1 MLDNEI
7 IWDKQRFT
15 RYIIF
20 ITMAGLSL
28 FLVKAYADGVMVRFY
43 GTLLMLAILT
53 TTLIIQRFNHLWP
66 PHLLLITLF
75 SALNFSTMADGGFE
89 SFSITAFVVIPLMA
103 LLISNRITAMTWL
116 IIITIA
122 LLGYY
127 GAFQLGIHIPNLT
140 PDEKEADHTLLRVL
154 GLLFGVY
161 YLGVSYRHIS
171 KLYSEQ
177 VKYKVA
183 LLKTE
188 VDKRQQAEKSAQQA
202 SQAKSFF
209 LANMTHEIRTPLNG
223 IVGIV
228 ELLKDQHDDKTHQ
241 EYLQT
246 LSEASQLLLEQ
257 VNDILDFS
265 KIESGDFQL
274 FKTTFKLHD
283 CFSGLLNLFQIN
295 AQKKQ
300 LDFHYE
306 LSNNLPDAVYCDE
319 KCLRQIISNIISNAI
334 KYTEDG
340 SINVR
345 IDYQDHQLIIRC
357 QDTGFGI
364 SEKAQQHLFEPYSQ
378 ERSQKN
384 QLIQGTGLGLSITNT
399 ICNMLGGRILLDSTL
414 GKGSTFTIEVP
425 MPACCLTETNTTY
438 QLKIDHLNVLVV
450 EDNRVNQLVIKGMLS
465 KLGCHFSICNDGLEA
480 VNYLNSHHLPDV
492 VFSDIQMPKM
502 NGYEF
507 IKEVR
512 SHSKYKY
519 LPIFALTANATSEEV
534 TKSQNAGFDGFL
546 TKPLEFAT
554 LVKYLSQ
561 VSSASK
567 I

>member
-1 MLDNEI
+1 MFDNEI

-15 RYIIF
+15 RYIIY

-28 FLVKAYADGVMVRFY
+28 FLVKAYADDVMVRFY
-43 GTLLMLAILT
+43 GTLLMLGILAA
-53 TTLIIQRFNHLWP
+53 TLVIQRFDSRWP
-66 PHLLLITLF
+66 PHLLLFTLF

-89 SFSITAFVVIPLMA
+89 SFSITSFVVIPLMA
-103 LLISNRITAMTWL
+103 LLISNRVTAMVWL
-116 IIITIA
+116 IIITFS

-127 GAFQLGIHIPNLT
+127 AAFQLNIHIPNLT
-140 PDEKEADHTLLRVL
+140 PGGKEADHTLLRVL

-177 VKYKVA
+177 VKHKVA

-188 VDKRQQAEKSAQQA
+188 VNKRQHAEKSAKKA

-228 ELLKDQHDDKTHQ
+228 ELLKDQHDEKTHK

-283 CFSGLLNLFQIN
+283 CFAGLLNLFEIN

-306 LSNNLPDAVYCDE
+306 LSENLPEAVYCDE

-334 KYTEDG
+334 KYTENG
-340 SINVR
+340 GINVR
-345 IDYQDHQLIIRC
+345 IDYQDLKLIICC

-378 ERSQKN
+378 EKSEKN

-399 ICNMLGGRILLDSTL
+399 ICEMLGGRILLDSSI
-414 GKGSTFTIEVP
+414 GKGSTFTVEIP
-425 MPACCLTETNTTY
+425 MPACCLTQTNETY

-480 VNYLNSHHLPDV
+480 VNYLNTHPLPDV

-512 SHSKYKY
+512 AHSKYKY

-546 TKPLEFAT
+546 TKPLEFTT

>member
-53 TTLIIQRFNHLWP
+53 TTLVIQRFNHLWP

-306 LSNNLPDAVYCDE
+306 LSNNLPEAVYCDE

>member
-1 MLDNEI
+1 MFENEI

-15 RYIIF
+15 RYIIY

-28 FLVKAYADGVMVRFY
+28 FLVKAFSDGVMVRFY
-43 GTLLMLAILT
+43 GTLLMLSILVA
-53 TTLIIQRFNHLWP
+53 TLFIQRFNSRWP
-66 PHLLLITLF
+66 PHLLLSTLF
-75 SALNFSTMADGGFE
+75 CALNFSTLADGGFE

-116 IIITIA
+116 IIITVA
-122 LLGYY
+122 LLAYY
-127 GAFQLGIHIPNLT
+127 SAFQLGITIPNLT
-140 PDEKEADHTLLRVL
+140 PGGKEADHTLLRVL
-154 GLLFGVY
+154 GLLYGVY

-177 VKYKVA
+177 VTHKVA

-188 VDKRQQAEKSAQQA
+188 VAKRKVAEKSAQQA
-202 SQAKSFF
+202 SEAKSFF

-265 KIESGDFQL
+265 KIESGDFKL

-283 CFSGLLNLFQIN
+283 CFSGLLSLFQIN

-306 LSNNLPDAVYCDE
+306 LSDNLPEAVYCDE

-334 KYTEDG
+334 KYTESG
-340 SINVR
+340 SINIR
-345 IDYQDHQLIIRC
+345 IDYQDNLLIINC

-378 ERSQKN
+378 EQSQKN

-399 ICNMLGGRILLDSTL
+399 ICEMLGGRILLDSTL

-425 MPACCLTETNTTY
+425 MPACCLTQTTESY

-465 KLGCHFSICNDGLEA
+465 KLGCHFEICNDGLEA
-480 VNYLNSHHLPDV
+480 VNYLNTRHLPDV

-512 SHSKYKY
+512 KHSKYKY

-534 TKSQNAGFDGFL
+534 LKSQNAGFDGFL

-567 I
+567 V

>member
-1 MLDNEI
+1 MFDNEI

-15 RYIIF
+15 RYIIY

-28 FLVKAYADGVMVRFY
+28 FLVKAYADDVMVRFY
-43 GTLLMLAILT
+43 GTLLMLGILAA
-53 TTLIIQRFNHLWP
+53 TLVIQRFNSRWP
-66 PHLLLITLF
+66 PHLLLFTLF

-89 SFSITAFVVIPLMA
+89 SFSITSFVVIPLMA
-103 LLISNRITAMTWL
+103 LLISNRVTAMVWL
-116 IIITIA
+116 IIITFS

-127 GAFQLGIHIPNLT
+127 AVFQLNIHIPNLT
-140 PDEKEADHTLLRVL
+140 PGGKEADHTLLRVL

-177 VKYKVA
+177 VKHKVA

-188 VDKRQQAEKSAQQA
+188 VNKRQHAEKSAKKA

-228 ELLKDQHDDKTHQ
+228 ELLKDQHDEKTHK

-283 CFSGLLNLFQIN
+283 CFAGLLNLFEIN

-306 LSNNLPDAVYCDE
+306 LSENLPEAVYCDE

-334 KYTEDG
+334 KYTENG
-340 SINVR
+340 GINVR
-345 IDYQDHQLIIRC
+345 IDYQDLKLIICC

-378 ERSQKN
+378 EKSEKN

-399 ICNMLGGRILLDSTL
+399 ICEMLGGRILLDSSI
-414 GKGSTFTIEVP
+414 GKGSTFTVEIP
-425 MPACCLTETNTTY
+425 MPACCLTQTNETY

-480 VNYLNSHHLPDV
+480 VNYLNTHPLPDV

-512 SHSKYKY
+512 AHSKYKY

-546 TKPLEFAT
+546 TKPLEFTT